1 MSGKHIIGM
10 SKAVAA
16 RQGTMG
22 QFLFT
27 GLPGKGQP
35 IDGRLL
41 LSFGSQRT
49 TAGAAMGRVF
59 SRYVALSV
67 TAHHRTPEGKQKS
80 GREERERLR
89 SFNKTFNRSKKKK
102 TPKKTCNQG
111 GGVIKTFAF

>member
-10 SKAVAA
+10 SQAVAA

-22 QFLFT
+22 QFLFA

-35 IDGRLL
+35 TDGRLL

-67 TAHHRTPEGKQKS
+67 TAHHRTPEQ
-80 GREERERLR
+80 RVAMR
-89 SFNKTFNRSKKKK
+89 
-102 TPKKTCNQG
+102 G
-111 GGVIKTFAF
+111 GTSAEVQQDA

>member
-67 TAHHRTPEGKQKS
+67 TAHHRTPEQRVAVREIKCLQTFSKTSNRWKS
-80 GREERERLR
+80 LKEPRLR
-89 SFNKTFNRSKKKK
+89 L
-102 TPKKTCNQG
+102 
-111 GGVIKTFAF
+111 